1 MKRRAVRAEELRSV
15 KHRIVEIL
23 REVEGGHNRAGE
35 DVRKQ
40 GTTE

>member
-1 MKRRAVRAEELRSV
+1 MREGELRSR
-15 KHRIVEIL
+15 KSRIVEIL

-40 GTTE
+40 A